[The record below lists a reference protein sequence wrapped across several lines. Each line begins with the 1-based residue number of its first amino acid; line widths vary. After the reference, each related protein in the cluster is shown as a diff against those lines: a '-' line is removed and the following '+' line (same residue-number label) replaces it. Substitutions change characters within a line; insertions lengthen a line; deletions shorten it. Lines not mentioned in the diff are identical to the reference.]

1 MSDDKYWNDYSFFI
15 KRTEELTK
23 YAPSS
28 LLELYEDFVKELEE
42 GVGASFEELI
52 NDDVDPLDFIRLSY
66 VVIEDEEL
74 TTNILKEAFEQNVK
88 QIEERLKQFLF
99 PHVNDADWKRNFE
112 TEHIDW
118 SKAKFN
124 D

>member
-1 MSDDKYWNDYSFFI
+1 MGEANYWNDYSFFI

-42 GVGASFEELI
+42 GVGASFEDSI

-66 VVIEDEEL
+66 VVLDDEKL
-74 TTNILKEAFEQNVK
+74 RTNVLKEEFEQNVK
-88 QIEERLKQFLF
+88 QVEKRLKQFLI
-99 PHVNDADWKRNFE
+99 PHVNDADWKKNFK
-112 TEHIDW
+112 TDYIDW
-118 SKAKFN
+118 SKTKFN